1 MFDRFT
7 AHARHSMAY
16 AQEEAKLMHS
26 PYVGTEHILLGLIR
40 EPEGVASEVLT
51 NIGMTVD
58 GLRAKIREM
67 FGEENEQAN
76 VPAELPFSQN
86 AKIVLEF
93 AFREATQFGHEYIGT
108 EHILLGLIRLNQSKG
123 AQVLT
128 ALGIDLESVRAGIV
142 QMLTM
147 ARAGGGGLGARRSA
161 KMSMLD
167 EFGTNLTRAALDGQL
182 DPVIGRTAQ
191 IDRVVQIL
199 SRRTKNNPVLI
210 GEPGVGKTAI
220 VEGIA
225 QLIAAGLVPE
235 TLSDIQL
242 YTLDLAGLVA
252 GAKYR
257 GEFEERIRRVLDEVR
272 KRNDV
277 MLFIDELH
285 TMVGAGSA
293 EGSMDAAN
301 ILKPA
306 LARGEVRV
314 IGATTI
320 GEYRK
325 YIEKDSALERR
336 FQPIMVPEPSLDETV
351 RILQGLREKYESF
364 HLVNFSDEALITAAT
379 LADRYI
385 SDRFMPDK
393 AIDLMDEAGAKMRI
407 LHATIP
413 DHIREVDE
421 EIKAIV
427 TDKEAAIADRKYEVA
442 SKLREKE
449 RELASK
455 RRDLFDEW
463 KTKRDE
469 IEIIV
474 SPQEIAEVLSVWT
487 GIPVAELSEEES
499 AKLLNMEDELH
510 KRVIGQD
517 KGIEVVSRAI
527 RRARAGLKDPLRPAG
542 SFIFLG
548 PSGVGKTE
556 LAKAL
561 AEVVFGNQNALVAL
575 DMSEYMEKHTVSRL
589 IGSPPGYI
597 GFDEGGQLT
606 EQIRRHPYSV
616 ILFDEIEKAHPDVF
630 NVLLQIL
637 EEGRLTD
644 AQGRKV
650 DFRNTIVIMTSNVG
664 ARKIAKRS
672 LGVGFSTA
680 QEGIDPELMR
690 ENVTNELKD
699 LFRPELLNR
708 IDEIVVFDTLTKEQL
723 ALIVDLLVADTQQR
737 LATHDLKIE
746 LTDAARD
753 FLVEQ
758 ADDEAAGARPLRR
771 AIQRFIEDGI
781 SEHILAGEF
790 KANSIIK
797 VDATDKDELSFK
809 FLRKAKP
816 GEIEKVTFSDDE
828 TIVSRLPDQRYPS
841 AGRDEASG

>member
-7 AHARHSMAY
+7 MHARHSIGY

-26 PYVGTEHILLGLIR
+26 PYVGTEHLLLGLIR
-40 EPEGVASEVLT
+40 EPEGVASEVLV
-51 NIGMTVD
+51 NLGMTVD
-58 GLRAKIREM
+58 ALRNKIREL
-67 FGEENEQAN
+67 FGEPNPLVD
-76 VPAELPFSQN
+76 VPEELPFSEN
-86 AKIVLEF
+86 AKIVLNF

-108 EHILLGLIRLNQSKG
+108 EHILLGLIRLVASKAAKTLSAMG
-123 AQVLT
+123 V
-128 ALGIDLESVRAGIV
+128 DLEQVRAGIV
-142 QMLTM
+142 QYLTM
-147 ARAGGGGLGARRSA
+147 ARAGGGPGARRSA
-161 KMSMLD
+161 QMSMLD
-167 EFGTNLTRAALDGQL
+167 EFGSNLTRAALDGQL
-182 DPVIGRTAQ
+182 DPVIGRVAQ

-235 TLSDIQL
+235 TLAEKQL
-242 YTLDLAGLVA
+242 YTLDLTGLVA

-257 GEFEERIRRVLDEVR
+257 GEFEERIRRVLDEV
-272 KRNDV
+272 KKKNDV
-277 MLFIDELH
+277 ILFIDELH

-336 FQPIMVPEPSLDETV
+336 FQPILVPEPSLDETV
-351 RILQGLREKYESF
+351 RILQGLREKYEAF
-364 HLVNFSDEALITAAT
+364 HLVTYTDEALISAAT

-393 AIDLMDEAGAKMRI
+393 AIDLMDEAGAKLRI

-413 DHIREVDE
+413 DHIRELDD
-421 EIKAIV
+421 EIKALV
-427 TDKEAAIADRKYEVA
+427 AEKESAIAERQYDQA
-442 SKLREKE
+442 AALREQE
-449 RELASK
+449 RALTAK
-455 RRDLFDEW
+455 RREQFDAWREA
-463 KTKRDE
+463 RDE
-469 IEIIV
+469 GV
-474 SPQEIAEVLSVWT
+474 TAVTPVEIAEVLSVWT
-487 GIPVAELSEEES
+487 GIPVAELSSEES
-499 AKLLNMEDELH
+499 TRLLNLEEDLH
-510 KRVIGQD
+510 KRIIGQD

-527 RRARAGLKDPLRPAG
+527 RRARAGLKDPMRPAG

-561 AEVVFGNQNALVAL
+561 AEVVFGNQSALVSL
-575 DMSEYMEKHTVSRL
+575 DMSEYMEKHSVSRL

-606 EQIRRHPYSV
+606 EQIRRRPYSV

-672 LGVGFSTA
+672 LGIGFSPA
-680 QEGIDPELMR
+680 QAGIDAELMR
-690 ENVTNELKD
+690 ENVTGELKE

-708 IDEIVVFDTLTKEQL
+708 IDEVIVFDTLTTEQL
-723 ALIVDLLVADTQQR
+723 AAIVDLLVEFTQQR
-737 LATHDLKIE
+737 LAAHELKAQ
-746 LTDAARD
+746 LTDAART
-753 FLVEQ
+753 FLVSQ
-758 ADDEAAGARPLRR
+758 ADDEASGARPLRR
-771 AIQRFIEDGI
+771 AIQRHIEDGI
-781 SEHILAGEF
+781 SEQILKGAF
-790 KANSIIK
+790 KPGSIIK
-797 VDATDKDELSFK
+797 VDEKDGVLTFA

-816 GEIEKVTFSDDE
+816 GEIAKPVIATDE
-828 TIVSRLPDQRYPS
+828 TVIGPLPATRTV
-841 AGRDEASG
+841 ARGNDEASG

>member
-1 MFDRFT
+1 MFERFT
-7 AHARHSMAY
+7 AHARHSIGF
-16 AQEEAKLMHS
+16 AQEEAKLLRS
-26 PYVGTEHILLGLIR
+26 PYVGTEHLLLGLIR
-40 EPEGVASEVLT
+40 EPEGIAGEVLT
-51 NIGMTVD
+51 NVGMTAD
-58 GLRAKIREM
+58 GLRTKARELY
-67 FGEENEQAN
+67 GEPNELVD
-76 VPAELPFSQN
+76 VPADPPFSQN
-86 AKIVLEF
+86 AKHVLEF
-93 AFREATQFGHEYIGT
+93 AFREATQFGHEFIGT
-108 EHILLGLIRLNQSKG
+108 EHILLGMIRLNHAKG
-123 AQVLT
+123 AKLLSASGVDLDQVRV
-128 ALGIDLESVRAGIV
+128 GVV

-147 ARAGGGGLGARRSA
+147 ARAGGGPGARRSA

-167 EFGTNLTRAALDGQL
+167 EFGRNLTRAALDGNL

-191 IDRVVQIL
+191 IERVVQIL

-235 TLSDIQL
+235 TLSDKQL
-242 YTLDLAGLVA
+242 YTLDLTGLVA

-272 KRNDV
+272 KRGDV
-277 MLFIDELH
+277 VLFIDELH

-336 FQPIMVPEPSLDETV
+336 FQPVMVPEPSLDETV
-351 RILQGLREKYESF
+351 RILQGLREKYETF
-364 HLVNFSDEALITAAT
+364 HLVRYTDEALISAAT

-413 DHIREVDE
+413 ENIRELDE
-421 EIKAIV
+421 QIKAIV
-427 TDKEAAIADRKYEVA
+427 TDKEAAIADHKYDQA

-449 RELASK
+449 RVLVAQ
-455 RRDLFDEW
+455 RRDLLEEW
-463 KTKRDE
+463 RDLQDKVE
-469 IEIIV
+469 TV
-474 SPQEIAEVLSVWT
+474 VTPTEIAEVLSVWT
-487 GIPVAELSEEES
+487 GIPVAELSSEES
-499 AKLLNMEDELH
+499 QKLLDMEKELH
-510 KRVIGQD
+510 KRIIGQD

-561 AEVVFGNQNALVAL
+561 AEVVFGNQSALVSL
-575 DMSEYMEKHTVSRL
+575 DMSEYMEKHSVSRL

-606 EQIRRHPYSV
+606 ERIRRRPYSV

-630 NVLLQIL
+630 NILLQIL

-644 AQGRKV
+644 SQGRKV

-672 LGVGFSTA
+672 LGIGFSPA

-690 ENVTNELKD
+690 ENVTSELKD

-708 IDEIVVFDTLTKEQL
+708 IDEIVVFDTLTKDQL
-723 ALIVDLLVADTQQR
+723 AQIVDLLVQFTQTR
-737 LATHDLKIE
+737 LAAHELKIE
-746 LTDAARD
+746 LTDAARQ

-758 ADDEAAGARPLRR
+758 ADDEASGARPLRR
-771 AIQRFIEDGI
+771 AIQRHIEDEI
-781 SEHILAGEF
+781 SEQILAAVY
-790 KANSIIK
+790 KPNSVVE
-797 VDATDKDELSFK
+797 VDAKDGALTFAY
-809 FLRKAKP
+809 LREAKP
-816 GEIEKVTFSDDE
+816 GEIEKPSFDSDE
-828 TIVSRLPDQRYPS
+828 TEVSRLPDARTVS
-841 AGRDEASG
+841 LGNGEASS

>member
-1 MFDRFT
+1 MD
-7 AHARHSMAY
+7 
-16 AQEEAKLMHS
+16 S
-26 PYVGTEHILLGLIR
+26 PYVGTEHLLLGLIR
-40 EPEGVASEVLT
+40 EPEGVASEVLASF
-51 NIGMTVD
+51 GMTVD
-58 GLRAKIREM
+58 GLRNKVREL
-67 FGEENEQAN
+67 FAAQGTSGIAPEE
-76 VPAELPFSQN
+76 VPFSEN
-86 AKIVLEF
+86 ANIVLNF

-108 EHILLGLIRLNQSKG
+108 EHVLLGLIRLTNSKG

-128 ALGIDLESVRAGIV
+128 AMGINLEQVRVGIV
-142 QMLTM
+142 QYLTM
-147 ARAGGGGLGARRSA
+147 ARAGGGPGARRSA
-161 KMSMLD
+161 QMSMLD
-167 EFGTNLTRAALDGQL
+167 EFGSNLTRAALDGQL

-235 TLSDIQL
+235 TLADKQL
-242 YTLDLAGLVA
+242 YTLDLTGLVA

-257 GEFEERIRRVLDEVR
+257 GEFEERIRRVLDEVK

-277 MLFIDELH
+277 VLFIDELH

-336 FQPIMVPEPSLDETV
+336 FQPILVPEPSLDETV
-351 RILQGLREKYESF
+351 RILQGLREKYEAF
-364 HLVNFSDEALITAAT
+364 HLVNYTDEALLSAAT

-393 AIDLMDEAGAKMRI
+393 AIDLMDEAGAKLRI

-413 DHIREVDE
+413 DHIRVIDE
-421 EIKAIV
+421 EIARIVAEKESAIAERNYDQAAKLR
-427 TDKEAAIADRKYEVA
+427 DKERAMAAQR
-442 SKLREKE
+442 REQ
-449 RELASK
+449 
-455 RRDLFDEW
+455 FDEW
-463 KTKRDE
+463 RSKRE
-469 IEIIV
+469 EAETTV
-474 SPQEIAEVLSVWT
+474 TPVEIAEVLSVWT
-487 GIPVAELSEEES
+487 GIPVAELSSEES
-499 AKLLNMEDELH
+499 ARLLNLEDDLH

-561 AEVVFGNQNALVAL
+561 AEVVFGNQSALVSL
-575 DMSEYMEKHTVSRL
+575 DMSEYMEKHSVSRL

-606 EQIRRHPYSV
+606 EQIRRRPYSV

-644 AQGRKV
+644 SQGRKV
-650 DFRNTIVIMTSNVG
+650 DFRNTIVIMTSNIG

-672 LGVGFSTA
+672 LGIGFSPA
-680 QEGIDPELMR
+680 QEGIDADLMR
-690 ENVTNELKD
+690 ANVTGELKE

-708 IDEIVVFDTLTKEQL
+708 IDEVIVFDTLTQEQL
-723 ALIVDLLVADTQQR
+723 VDIVDLLITFTQQR
-737 LATHDLKIE
+737 LAAHELKVE
-746 LTDAARD
+746 LTDAARA
-753 FLVEQ
+753 FLVSQ
-758 ADDEAAGARPLRR
+758 ADDEASGARPLRR
-771 AIQRFIEDGI
+771 AIQRHIEDTI
-781 SEHILAGEF
+781 SEQILRGTF
-790 KANSIIK
+790 KPGSIIK
-797 VDATDKDELSFK
+797 VDEKKDELTFA
-809 FLRKAKP
+809 FARKAKP
-816 GEIEKVTFSDDE
+816 GEIVKPVVETDE
-828 TIVSRLPDQRYPS
+828 TVVGRLPSSRVVSP
-841 AGRDEASG
+841 GNDEATG